1 MELISGHTGKDIVIP
16 LLHPLRKPITW
27 ACQRGLLSA
36 RVRRF
41 LPWRWSLEPFTIYG
55 RDWTCQWVP
64 TEFDDIARA
73 LFWSGLR
80 YWERETSPVILDN
93 VRRSRCFIDVG
104 ANCGI
109 YTVLGAIIN
118 PRLRVFSLEPVPRV
132 CAAPARNVA
141 RNRLESRVTILNVA
155 AGASNDVVDFHE
167 AENAS
172 MGSLGVSG
180 YRGQP
185 GKIIK
190 VQCRTLDSIV
200 EELNIEPDFIKT
212 DVEGFEDA
220 VLAGARRLLGKFHPS
235 IVLEA
240 NPGGPCAGITKILK
254 ETGYAMHLITDKGI
268 ELHDEIV
275 AVKRYRNW
283 FCLARP

>member
-1 MELISGHTGKDIVIP
+1 M
-16 LLHPLRKPITW
+16 

-93 VRRSRCFIDVG
+93 VRRSRCFVDVG

-132 CAAPARNVA
+132 CAVLVRNVA

-167 AENAS
+167 AENAL
-172 MGSLGVSG
+172 MGSLGING

-190 VQCRTLDSIV
+190 VRCRTLDSIV
-200 EELNIEPDFIKT
+200 EELNIEPDFIKI

-220 VLAGARRLLGKFHPS
+220 VLAEARRLLGKFHPR

-240 NPGGPCAGITKILK
+240 NPGDPCAGITKILK
-254 ETGYAMHLITDKGI
+254 ENGYAMHLITDKGI
-268 ELHDEIV
+268 ELRDEIV
-275 AVKRYRNW
+275 AVERYRNW
-283 FCLARP
+283 FCLAHP